1 MSARTKIDYLL
12 VALKGFTMGA
22 ANVIPG
28 VSGGTIALVTG
39 IYEELINSLKSF
51 DKAAVKLLLKK
62 DFSAFLYHIN
72 FKFLLFLGLGVATSI
87 FTIAKLFAYLLE
99 EHPVKIW
106 AFFFG
111 LIIASVYYV
120 GKTVEKWNFSTSMF
134 FLLGSLIALAIAF
147 INPAPTLNGNYLFVF
162 FCGIIGISGML
173 LPGLSGSYILMLLG
187 NYKLL
192 MVDSINALSSALKMI
207 LSGDFSFLQ
216 NNTQVEGLIHFG
228 LFLVGS
234 VFGMISF
241 SQVIAWIF
249 NKYKNSTISILTG
262 FVFGSLAIIWP
273 WKNAITDPNTLNRHG
288 EKMIVGYERFV
299 PTSLDAD
306 TIYALICILLGVLCI
321 WVVEKLAEEK
331 EA

>member
-1 MSARTKIDYLL
+1 MRAKKDYFL

-51 DKAAVKLLLKK
+51 DKTALKLLLKR
-62 DFSAFLYHIN
+62 DLSALLKHIN
-72 FKFLLFLGLGVATSI
+72 FKFLLFLGIGVASSI
-87 FTIAKLFAYLLE
+87 FSIAKLFEYLLV

-111 LIIASVYYV
+111 LIVASVYYI
-120 GKTVEKWNFSTSMF
+120 GKTVTKWKLATCIF
-134 FLLGSLIALAIAF
+134 FVLGSLIALSIAF
-147 INPAPTLNGNYLFVF
+147 VNPAPTPNSNYLFVF
-162 FCGIIGISGML
+162 FCGVIGISGML

-192 MVDSINALSSALKMI
+192 MVDSINALSTALKMS
-207 LSGDFSFLQ
+207 LSGDFSFLSNPIQ
-216 NNTQVEGLIHFG
+216 TEGLIHFG
-228 LFLVGS
+228 LFLGGS

-241 SQVIAWIF
+241 AQVIAWIF
-249 NKYKNSTISILTG
+249 NRYKDQTISILTG

-273 WKNAITDPNTLNRHG
+273 WKNTVTDPNTLNRHG
-288 EKMIVGYERFV
+288 EEMIIGYQRYIPQALDR
-299 PTSLDAD
+299 PTVLA
-306 TIYALICILLGVLCI
+306 IVCILGGIACI
-321 WVVEKLAEEK
+321 WAVEKMAEK
-331 EA
+331 QN